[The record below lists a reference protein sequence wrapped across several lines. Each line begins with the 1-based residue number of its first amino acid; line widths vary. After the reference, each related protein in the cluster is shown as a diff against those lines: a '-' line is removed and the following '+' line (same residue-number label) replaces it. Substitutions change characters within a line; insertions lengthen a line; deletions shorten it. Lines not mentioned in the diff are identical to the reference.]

1 MRTVIIGGGPGG
13 YTAAI
18 RAAQLGAEVTLIEKD
33 SMGGTCLNVGC
44 IPTKA
49 LIHSADLYRKIR
61 TEAGKNGIIVGQNV
75 TCDFESM
82 QKKKSQ
88 VVKQLVTGVGSL
100 MKANGIR
107 VIKGTAAFTSDKAI
121 EIRSE
126 GETSELTFDK
136 AIIASGSVPSAL
148 PVEGAELAGV
158 VDSTGALSFD
168 EIPGSLCIIGGGV
181 IGIEMAHIYSSLG
194 SKVTIVEML
203 PDILMNMDSD
213 ITAVMRK
220 IMKKNKVSILTGT
233 KVGGI
238 EEAGEALSVKVTDDR
253 GVESVIEA
261 EKVLMCVGRRPATE
275 GLGLEGAGVK
285 TERGRIITDE
295 NFRTTSENIY
305 AIGDCTGGIM
315 LAHVA
320 SAEGIAAVEHIMG
333 KAPNIDFDTVPSCV
347 YTSPELAGVGLT
359 EKGASERGIDYIT
372 GKFPMMASGKALIEG
387 ETSGLV
393 KIIAEAG
400 TGKVLGLH
408 ICGPQATELIAEGA
422 LAIRMGA
429 TAEDIISTIHAHPS
443 VAETIQEAA
452 HDLFGSA
459 LNMPPAR

>member
-1 MRTVIIGGGPGG
+1 MKTVIIGGGPGG

-61 TEAGKNGIIVGQNV
+61 TEAGKNGIIIGQDV

-107 VIKGTAAFTSDKAI
+107 VIKGTAAFTSDKAV

-136 AIIASGSVPSAL
+136 AVIASGSIPSAL
-148 PVEGAELAGV
+148 PIEGAELAGV

-238 EEAGEALSVKVTDDR
+238 EEAGEALSVKVTDDQ
-253 GVESVIEA
+253 GEESVIEA

-275 GLGLEGAGVK
+275 GLGLEAAGVK
-285 TERGRIITDE
+285 TEKGRIITDE
-295 NFRTTSENIY
+295 NFRTTSEDIY

-333 KAPNIDFDTVPSCV
+333 KTPNIDFDTVAFLCLHLSG
-347 YTSPELAGVGLT
+347 AGGSRT
-359 EKGASERGIDYIT
+359 HRERGLRKRNRLHN
-372 GKFPMMASGKALIEG
+372 GKIPDDGQREG
-387 ETSGLV
+387 LDRGRNFRLGEDNSRSRYGQSFRTSHLRPSSHR
-393 KIIAEAG
+393 ANSRRRAG
-400 TGKVLGLH
+400 YKDGSYRRRYN
-408 ICGPQATELIAEGA
+408 IYYS
-422 LAIRMGA
+422 R
-429 TAEDIISTIHAHPS
+429 PS
-443 VAETIQEAA
+443 VCGRDDT
-452 HDLFGSA
+452 GSGA
-459 LNMPPAR
+459 

>member
-1 MRTVIIGGGPGG
+1 M
-13 YTAAI
+13 
-18 RAAQLGAEVTLIEKD
+18 
-33 SMGGTCLNVGC
+33 
-44 IPTKA
+44 
-49 LIHSADLYRKIR
+49 
-61 TEAGKNGIIVGQNV
+61 
-75 TCDFESM
+75 
-82 QKKKSQ
+82 
-88 VVKQLVTGVGSL
+88 
-100 MKANGIR
+100 
-107 VIKGTAAFTSDKAI
+107 
-121 EIRSE
+121 
-126 GETSELTFDK
+126 
-136 AIIASGSVPSAL
+136 
-148 PVEGAELAGV
+148 
-158 VDSTGALSFD
+158 
-168 EIPGSLCIIGGGV
+168 
-181 IGIEMAHIYSSLG
+181 
-194 SKVTIVEML
+194 
-203 PDILMNMDSD
+203 
-213 ITAVMRK
+213 
-220 IMKKNKVSILTGT
+220 
-233 KVGGI
+233 
-238 EEAGEALSVKVTDDR
+238 
-253 GVESVIEA
+253 IEA

-275 GLGLEGAGVK
+275 GLGLEAAGVK

-295 NFRTTSENIY
+295 NFRTTSEDIY

-320 SAEGIAAVEHIMG
+320 SAEAIAAVEHIMG

-429 TAEDIISTIHAHPS
+429 AAEDIISTIHAHPS

>member
-1 MRTVIIGGGPGG
+1 
-13 YTAAI
+13 
-18 RAAQLGAEVTLIEKD
+18 
-33 SMGGTCLNVGC
+33 
-44 IPTKA
+44 
-49 LIHSADLYRKIR
+49 
-61 TEAGKNGIIVGQNV
+61 
-75 TCDFESM
+75 M

-121 EIRSE
+121 EICSE

-148 PVEGAELAGV
+148 PVEGAELTGV

-238 EEAGEALSVKVTDDR
+238 EEAGEALSVKAVSYTHLR
-253 GVESVIEA
+253 EY
-261 EKVLMCVGRRPATE
+261 RT
-275 GLGLEGAGVK
+275 
-285 TERGRIITDE
+285 II
-295 NFRTTSENIY
+295 
-305 AIGDCTGGIM
+305 
-315 LAHVA
+315 
-320 SAEGIAAVEHIMG
+320 
-333 KAPNIDFDTVPSCV
+333 
-347 YTSPELAGVGLT
+347 
-359 EKGASERGIDYIT
+359 
-372 GKFPMMASGKALIEG
+372 
-387 ETSGLV
+387 
-393 KIIAEAG
+393 
-400 TGKVLGLH
+400 
-408 ICGPQATELIAEGA
+408 
-422 LAIRMGA
+422 
-429 TAEDIISTIHAHPS
+429 
-443 VAETIQEAA
+443 
-452 HDLFGSA
+452 
-459 LNMPPAR
+459 